1 MKKSKTRIFVDQKI
15 TANLIIY
22 IKNKQHHF
30 LKNVLRTKINDKIK
44 SELNKEWRD
53 YEDPEKLKEILGE
66 LAKDKEILESVKPG
80 ERKDT
85 KETLLEKIEKEIYGE
100 NRPDVIRDLENKM
113 AILEEDEV

>member
-1 MKKSKTRIFVDQKI
+1 M
-15 TANLIIY
+15 
-22 IKNKQHHF
+22 
-30 LKNVLRTKINDKIK
+30 
-44 SELNKEWRD
+44 
-53 YEDPEKLKEILGE
+53 
-66 LAKDKEILESVKPG
+66 ESVKPG